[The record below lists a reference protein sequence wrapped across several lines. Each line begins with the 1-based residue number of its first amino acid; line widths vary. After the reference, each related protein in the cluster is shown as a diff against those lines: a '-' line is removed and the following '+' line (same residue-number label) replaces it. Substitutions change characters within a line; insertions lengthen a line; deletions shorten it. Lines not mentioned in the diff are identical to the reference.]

1 MIGTALSAIF
11 ILLATA
17 WPHLQLVEPE
27 EDVSNARS
35 SKFLYINQST
45 LTYPTV
51 GKITNVMSKSEGCQ
65 ITVDMKL
72 VHVIDSS
79 AALAI
84 IDLVQDTPGSKLIN
98 LNVKVKKILIE
109 YGYKEDTET
118 VIENLNFDDT
128 I

>member
-1 MIGTALSAIF
+1 
-11 ILLATA
+11 
-17 WPHLQLVEPE
+17 
-27 EDVSNARS
+27 
-35 SKFLYINQST
+35 
-45 LTYPTV
+45 
-51 GKITNVMSKSEGCQ
+51 MSKSEGCQ